1 MTEEEADKAHEV
13 WQMLWSQLRET
24 AFKAMNKHSLNKEQR
39 EYIENKLHEEMRYWQ

>member
-13 WQMLWSQLRET
+13 WEMLWSQLRET

-39 EYIENKLHEEMRYWQ
+39 EYIMNKLNEGMRYWE